1 MPTEP
6 CLPRNALPV
15 PGGGPAIDH
24 SAMVERAW
32 HARHRDQETASAL
45 ADRAA
50 RHAVATDDH
59 LLEARARVV
68 QAACRFAVQDYE
80 QALTLANEGLVTLTS
95 LEDVWLG
102 RLQLV
107 LGNVSAEIGEPAH
120 AAGFFNQAVSIAR
133 QANDV
138 QLVAQ
143 CLLNAALDRVDVV
156 DQVRDFRRALAIF
169 EGIDDAE
176 GQAYAHL
183 DIAHALV
190 DQQRLLEATVEARR
204 AQHHAAR
211 AHTNDVVAHAVAL
224 QAYGSAHLGH
234 PLQAEALLADA
245 QHRIESARQ
254 PVRIDVTIEVARA
267 WTALGRPDEAVLLL
281 EPLLT
286 RSALTDRQTLA
297 LTDILSE
304 AYAGRGDHES
314 AYWTLRS
321 HLELKD
327 AHEDAMAR
335 RRASALVVLHRV
347 QMVEREAARARE
359 RQQRLEAEFSE
370 LKSEHRMVQ
379 EISIRDDLT
388 GLHNRRLLN
397 DRLRVDVRAAD
408 ADHPVS
414 LILLDLDHFKRVN
427 DTHGHV
433 VGDQVLHALGRM
445 LQTEV
450 RVSDVAARYGGEELA
465 VLQPGTDLDAATVL
479 AERLR
484 ARIAALDW
492 LQIVGVPLNLTVSAG
507 VASTSGG
514 ETPRDLLRRAD
525 RAMYAAKAA
534 GRDRVMTAADT
545 T

>member
-1 MPTEP
+1 
-6 CLPRNALPV
+6 
-15 PGGGPAIDH
+15 
-24 SAMVERAW
+24 
-32 HARHRDQETASAL
+32 
-45 ADRAA
+45 
-50 RHAVATDDH
+50 
-59 LLEARARVV
+59 
-68 QAACRFAVQDYE
+68 
-80 QALTLANEGLVTLTS
+80 
-95 LEDVWLG
+95 
-102 RLQLV
+102 
-107 LGNVSAEIGEPAH
+107 
-120 AAGFFNQAVSIAR
+120 
-133 QANDV
+133 
-138 QLVAQ
+138 
-143 CLLNAALDRVDVV
+143 
-156 DQVRDFRRALAIF
+156 
-169 EGIDDAE
+169 
-176 GQAYAHL
+176 
-183 DIAHALV
+183 
-190 DQQRLLEATVEARR
+190 
-204 AQHHAAR
+204 
-211 AHTNDVVAHAVAL
+211 
-224 QAYGSAHLGH
+224 
-234 PLQAEALLADA
+234 
-245 QHRIESARQ
+245 
-254 PVRIDVTIEVARA
+254 
-267 WTALGRPDEAVLLL
+267 
-281 EPLLT
+281 
-286 RSALTDRQTLA
+286 
-297 LTDILSE
+297 
-304 AYAGRGDHES
+304 
-314 AYWTLRS
+314 
-321 HLELKD
+321 
-327 AHEDAMAR
+327 
-335 RRASALVVLHRV
+335 
-347 QMVEREAARARE
+347 
-359 RQQRLEAEFSE
+359 
-370 LKSEHRMVQ
+370 MVQ